1 MILTNMPRTCRVS
14 PALLK
19 QLLINKSGLVFGIE
33 AFNYKGNN
41 EYSIYTIALTLA
53 ALIAGSSAL
62 MAQNKPVETTGSK
75 PMVIDAALTD
85 NRYQLYEG
93 EVLKTD
99 PKTRTITFKNK
110 EGESKFVA
118 GPEISNFAQIKIGDR
133 VNVTYETA
141 VAIELIK
148 TKSTGIRSKV
158 ETSTVT
164 NSKPNE
170 KPSEIIANTSTI
182 IADIVG
188 VDRDKKLVSVKGP
201 SGKVT
206 TVTVKNP
213 ALLADVAVGEQVK
226 VVYFDAMAA
235 SITTPKKK

>member
-1 MILTNMPRTCRVS
+1 MNIKFTAIT
-14 PALLK
+14 
-19 QLLINKSGLVFGIE
+19 F
-33 AFNYKGNN
+33 
-41 EYSIYTIALTLA
+41 TLA
-53 ALIAGSSAL
+53 ALIGGTSTL
-62 MAQNKPVETTGSK
+62 MAQTKPIDTAGSK
-75 PMVIDAALTD
+75 PMVIDAAITD

-118 GPEISNFAQIKIGDR
+118 GPEITNFAQIKKGDR
-133 VNVTYETA
+133 VNVSYETA

-170 KPSEIIANTSTI
+170 KPSEVIANTTTI

-188 VDRDKKLVSVKGP
+188 VDREKKLVSVKGP
-201 SGKVT
+201 SGNIT

-235 SITTPKKK
+235 SITAPKKK